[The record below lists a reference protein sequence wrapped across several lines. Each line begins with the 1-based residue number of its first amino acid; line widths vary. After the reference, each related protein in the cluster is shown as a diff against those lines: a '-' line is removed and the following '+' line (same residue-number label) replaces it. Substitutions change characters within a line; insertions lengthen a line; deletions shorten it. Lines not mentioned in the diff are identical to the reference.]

1 MLNLTYNIV
10 NTLGL
15 LFYYVNMIMFVVLQ
29 VSFFCFISWFGKVF
43 IYVFIIHFE
52 DMFRDIRIHLNHVM

>member
-1 MLNLTYNIV
+1 M

-15 LFYYVNMIMFVVLQ
+15 LFYYVNMIMFVELQ

-43 IYVFIIHFE
+43 INVFIIDFE
-52 DMFRDIRIHLNHVM
+52 VMFRDIRFHLNHVM